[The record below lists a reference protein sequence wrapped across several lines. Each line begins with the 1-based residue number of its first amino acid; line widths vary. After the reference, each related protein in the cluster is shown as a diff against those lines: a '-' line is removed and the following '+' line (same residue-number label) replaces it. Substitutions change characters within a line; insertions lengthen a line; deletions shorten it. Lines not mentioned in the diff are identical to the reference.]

1 MHPQWR
7 PVRPVTGCTYLRGHV
22 LVILVLVLADA
33 GAAAAACVLHQDEEL
48 GVYRQRMQALDAYCK
63 ANTLPHVSSSST
75 WGLLTWQPGLCW
87 PVMWS
92 ARSYLSGHM

>member
-1 MHPQWR
+1 MASCKACDWLHILAR
-7 PVRPVTGCTYLRGHV
+7 PCVGDPCCC
-22 LVILVLVLADA
+22 LADA

-75 WGLLTWQPGLCW
+75 WGLPTRQPGLCW
-87 PVMWS
+87 LVMWS
-92 ARSYLSGHM
+92 ARSYLPGHM